1 MRQVREEDYLILKL
15 DIEGVEHQLLRTL
28 LAAGGARLVRRRA
41 QGGHFHLKLGSAKT
55 ARKASSSLTRVRW
68 ICCCGSATLEGRAGA
83 GS

>member
-41 QGGHFHLKLGSAKT
+41 LK
-55 ARKASSSLTRVRW
+55 
-68 ICCCGSATLEGRAGA
+68 AGT
-83 GS
+83 ST